1 VEGASGG
8 EARGLRLGVELAQ
21 VGDGLAAQLVEERGR
36 GGVHTQID
44 PARVE
49 GELPELGEQHRLAGA
64 AGAGDEDRPRLG
76 DVAGQGRGELV
87 DREVAAGEDHR
98 GEAEPGGEGV
108 AGRRPGVIVPCVS
121 VYVKGAG
128 TRGEAWRG
136 AGPTDDSSAFSKRT
150 NPPLEYPREFLS
162 SFHRCRTQPS
172 RCRTPR
178 PPASSSGA
186 PDTPDDSHRDAVM
199 TSRHALPRGPDAR
212 RHPSTPPPP
221 SPDRSSTHHRYP
233 HLLPHFVA
241 RLS

>member
-1 VEGASGG
+1 GADVESTGGG

-108 AGRRPGVIVPCVS
+108 AVRRHGVIVPCVS

-128 TRGEAWRG
+128 ACQLVCVSGVFTGRG
-136 AGPTDDSSAFSKRT
+136 
-150 NPPLEYPREFLS
+150 
-162 SFHRCRTQPS
+162 
-172 RCRTPR
+172 
-178 PPASSSGA
+178 
-186 PDTPDDSHRDAVM
+186 
-199 TSRHALPRGPDAR
+199 
-212 RHPSTPPPP
+212 
-221 SPDRSSTHHRYP
+221 
-233 HLLPHFVA
+233 
-241 RLS
+241 

>member
-1 VEGASGG
+1 
-8 EARGLRLGVELAQ
+8 
-21 VGDGLAAQLVEERGR
+21 
-36 GGVHTQID
+36 
-44 PARVE
+44 
-49 GELPELGEQHRLAGA
+49 
-64 AGAGDEDRPRLG
+64 

-87 DREVAAGEDHR
+87 DREVAAAECDR
-98 GEAEPGGEGV
+98 AEAATVGEGV
-108 AGRRPGVIVPCVS
+108 AMRRHGVIVPCVS

-136 AGPTDDSSAFSKRT
+136 AGPTDDSSASSKRT
-150 NPPLEYPREFLS
+150 TPPLEYPLEFLGA
-162 SFHRCRTQPS
+162 FHRYRQHAS

-221 SPDRSSTHHRYP
+221 SPDRSSTHQRYP
-233 HLLPHFVA
+233 LLLPLFFA
-241 RLS
+241 RLA